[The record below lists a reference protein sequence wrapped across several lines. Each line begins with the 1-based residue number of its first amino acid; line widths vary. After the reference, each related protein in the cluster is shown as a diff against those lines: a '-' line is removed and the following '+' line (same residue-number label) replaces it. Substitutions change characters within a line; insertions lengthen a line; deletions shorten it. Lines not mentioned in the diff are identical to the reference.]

1 MDALCARSSE
11 HGHARSRSRR
21 TSIRKS
27 SRDHSKG
34 AARFRSVKGHRS
46 FQNTKIACYA
56 TKGREVIRFL
66 KPLTVNL
73 LGPCQEIFP
82 PRKAAE
88 MLPAPCEEAN
98 SVESCTVT
106 ALDAITAFAV
116 PNPNCPSR
124 SSRFSSGLVVQQVT
138 LPNGSPSLLRTG
150 QDFFQPTLL

>member
-1 MDALCARSSE
+1 MDALCARSIE
-11 HGHARSRSRR
+11 HGHARSRRVPGSRR

-27 SRDHSKG
+27 SRDH
-34 AARFRSVKGHRS
+34 RREP
-46 FQNTKIACYA
+46 
-56 TKGREVIRFL
+56 KGREVIRFL

>member
-1 MDALCARSSE
+1 MNAHCARSVE
-11 HGHARSRSRR
+11 HGHARSRRVPGSRR

-27 SRDHSKG
+27 SRDH
-34 AARFRSVKGHRS
+34 RREP
-46 FQNTKIACYA
+46 
-56 TKGREVIRFL
+56 KGREVIRFL

-116 PNPNCPSR
+116 PNPNCPSGAVGFLR
-124 SSRFSSGLVVQQVT
+124 VWSFNRLPCRTDHPVYFGLVKISFSQPFCSGL
-138 LPNGSPSLLRTG
+138 
-150 QDFFQPTLL
+150 FFRNHSR